1 MYLLFLQYPTVIN
14 TLIYATRTLLVLF
27 NYLLFQDTL
36 LKFIDY
42 PVTTHLLPLPLY
54 NPVTQ

>member
-1 MYLLFLQYPTVIN
+1 MLLE
-14 TLIYATRTLLVLF
+14 LLVLS

-36 LKFIDY
+36 LKFINY
-42 PVTTHLLPLPLY
+42 PVTTHLLPLSLY